1 MAGMSDAGFSRK
13 TFDEILEGLRN
24 RAKPVFQDLVPP
36 GEEVDTSDSSTIGRL
51 IGLITPDLDELWQAS
66 LEVYQAFDPNSA
78 TGVALE
84 NIVQYGGLSRNQD
97 TFTTFDGKVWGDV
110 NTSIPA
116 NQVVQGRTSDF
127 FYSIGDTTLS
137 EGSAV
142 GKGFTLS
149 SVTSGNEYSISLI
162 TSATVTVASVVATG
176 VDTPLTIIQQLQAQI
191 ELAGVALATLQG
203 NILYIEPITFYATL
217 FCSAP
222 TLSLVK
228 VMKRVSFVA
237 ATSGPVPA
245 PTGEVVNI
253 ITPVLGWDSVVNPVP
268 PTLGLVYESDET
280 LRERFRVS
288 KALRAK
294 NQAEALYSD
303 LLNISGVEFIKIY
316 ENTTDATDLMGL
328 PEHSFMVVVQGGN
341 NNDIAKAVWNNKP
354 MGISSAGAVE
364 ASVLDSQGI
373 EHIVKFT
380 RPTAVPIYVNLEI
393 KKVGNGFPATGV
405 EEIRT
410 AILEY
415 FQNNNAVG
423 EPVVYSRL
431 FTPANSV
438 PGHQIDSLEIGTS
451 LGSMSQAT
459 ITLAYDEY
467 PVISQENITITV
479 T

>member
-24 RAKPVFQDLVPP
+24 RAKPIFQDLVPP
-36 GEEVDTSDSSTIGRL
+36 GEEVDTSDGSTIGRL

-97 TFTTFDGKVWGDV
+97 TFTTFDGKIWGDL
-110 NTSIPA
+110 NTLIPA
-116 NQVVQGRTSDF
+116 NQVVQGKTSDF

-149 SVTSGNEYSISLI
+149 SITSGNSYSISLI
-162 TSATVTVASVVATG
+162 TTETVTSVSVTATG
-176 VDTPLTIIQQLQAQI
+176 VDTPLTVLQKLQEQV
-191 ELAGVALATLQG
+191 ELTGLALVTLQG
-203 NILYIEPITFYATL
+203 NILYIEPVTFYATL

-222 TLSLVK
+222 SLTLVK
-228 VMKRVSFVA
+228 VMKRLTFVA

-268 PTLGLVYESDET
+268 PTLGLTFETDEA

-294 NQAEALYSD
+294 NQAESLYSD

-316 ENTTDATDLMGL
+316 ENTTDTTDLMGL

-341 NNDIAKAVWNNKP
+341 TNDIAQAVWNNKP
-354 MGISSAGAVE
+354 MGISSVGAVE
-364 ASVLDSQGI
+364 VSVLDSQGI

-380 RPTAVPIYVNLEI
+380 RPTAVPIYVNLEV
-393 KKVGNGFPATGV
+393 KKIGNGFPTTGV
-405 EEIRT
+405 EEIRN
-410 AILEY
+410 AIIEY
-415 FQNNNAVG
+415 FKTNNAVG

-438 PGHQIDSLEIGTS
+438 PGHQIDSLEIGTTPAS
-451 LGSMSQAT
+451 LSQAT
-459 ITLAYDEY
+459 IVLDYDEY
-467 PVISQENITITV
+467 PVISPENIVITV